1 MTTEVRSGEDGV
13 EEFLRLAMSLG
24 GMVTLKNVFFL
35 RKGFFITGEHYSIDE
50 EICVYGSD
58 RGRPI

>member
-1 MTTEVRSGEDGV
+1 VS
-13 EEFLRLAMSLG
+13 FAMSLG
-24 GMVTLKNVFFL
+24 GMVTIKKRFL
-35 RKGFFITGEHYSIDE
+35 SKKRFFISGEHFSIDE

>member
-1 MTTEVRSGEDGV
+1 MGL
-13 EEFLRLAMSLG
+13 EFLSLAMSLG
-24 GMVTLKNVFFL
+24 GTVTIKKRFLSKKRFFN
-35 RKGFFITGEHYSIDE
+35 TGEHYSIYE

>member
-1 MTTEVRSGEDGV
+1 MFGGHGYIKKP
-13 EEFLRLAMSLG
+13 FLPKKR
-24 GMVTLKNVFFL
+24 
-35 RKGFFITGEHYSIDE
+35 FFITGEPFSIDE